1 MISVVRER
9 ISSRI
14 GVKIVSIFFVVVVI
28 FSALAVFALQK
39 ARDSLV
45 TSIGTDSLH
54 IVQSTAASVD
64 TSVYLKYHEL
74 WLLGS
79 GDFVQMELLIS
90 NEELDAM
97 PDPEDYIDS
106 VEAEWPSTPQMETT
120 PLMDEILGNN
130 ISECVSETLV
140 HHYAEEHGYA
150 IYGSVVVVNRY
161 GVVAG
166 MDKPTP
172 SYRQDQEPWWSNLME
187 DGFYFSD
194 VAYNPWLAS
203 STMLVAVKLTDSEGA
218 YSGAII
224 GYLDIVSL
232 VEQAVYL
239 GKPYETTEML
249 IVRSDGL
256 IIFSTTVFTRLEDAS
271 QEPYFEM
278 IAGESGSFLFGEGGG
293 EKLYSYSTTSGYLLY
308 PGNGWMVIIDHSA
321 SEVLSTVDDLSASV
335 LTAAIPILGIS
346 VAVSYLFALSLSRRI
361 RVVARTAQEFS
372 TGELDK
378 RVSFGGSD
386 EIGQLGS
393 SFNIMADELSGFYAD
408 LEGKVAERSKEVEQ
422 ANKKLRLL
430 GSITRHDALNQ
441 ISIISGWISLA
452 EESTDDKDLL
462 ATLGKIKDASV
473 NLAANLEFTRIYE
486 KVGVKKPEWTQMERT
501 LTQSLFGIGPHKLK
515 LHNGLGDLQVYCDP
529 MIQNVLRN
537 LVDNS
542 IRHGG
547 DVSRVSFTYNE
558 TPDGLLIVYE
568 DDGKGIPLGQ
578 KEELFEPGIQP
589 GRKSYGLYL
598 SREILSITGITIRE
612 CGVPGKGARFEL
624 LVPKDRYRL
633 APQERKLKE
642 DRAE

>member
-1 MISVVRER
+1 LIGVVRER

-14 GVKIVSIFFVVVVI
+14 GVKIVSIFLIVVVI
-28 FSALAVFALQK
+28 LSALAVFALQE

-45 TSIGTDSLH
+45 SSIGSDSLH
-54 IVQSTAASVD
+54 IVQSTAVSVD

-79 GDFVQMELLIS
+79 GDFVQMELMAY
-90 NEELDAM
+90 NAEFDAM
-97 PDPEDYIDS
+97 ADPEGYIES
-106 VEAEWPSTPQMETT
+106 VEEEWSSTPQTETT
-120 PLMDEILGNN
+120 PLMDEILENN
-130 ISECVSETLV
+130 ISECVAETLV

-150 IYGSVVVVNRY
+150 IYGSVIVANRY

-166 MDKPTP
+166 MDQPTP
-172 SYRQDQEPWWSNLME
+172 TYRQDQESWWSDLME
-187 DGFYFSD
+187 NGFYFGD
-194 VAYNPWLAS
+194 VATNPWLGT
-203 STMLVAVKLTDSEGA
+203 STMLVAVKLADSEGEF
-218 YSGAII
+218 SGAII

-249 IVRSDGL
+249 IVRSDGRV
-256 IIFSTTVFTRLEDAS
+256 IFSTTVFTQLEFAS
-271 QEPYFEM
+271 EEPYFDM
-278 IAGESGSFLFGEGGG
+278 IAGESGYFLFGSGDD
-293 EKLYSYSTTSGYLLY
+293 EKLYSYSTASGYLLY
-308 PGNGWMVIIDHSA
+308 PGNEWIVIIDHSA
-321 SEVLSTVDDLSASV
+321 SEVLSAVDDLSASV
-335 LTAAIPILGIS
+335 LTVAVPILGLS

-361 RVVARTAQEFS
+361 RIVARIAQEFS

-393 SFNIMADELSGFYAD
+393 SFNIMADEMSGLYAD

-462 ATLGKIKDASV
+462 VTLEKVKAAAV
-473 NLAANLEFTRIYE
+473 NLAANLEFTRVYE
-486 KVGVKKPEWTQMERT
+486 KVGVKRPEWTQMELT

-515 LHNGLGDLQVYCDP
+515 LHNGLGGLQVYCDP

-547 DVSRVSFTYNE
+547 DISKVSFTYIE
-558 TPDGLLIVYE
+558 RPDGLLIVYE
-568 DDGKGIPLGQ
+568 DDGKGIPHKQ

-624 LVPKDRYRL
+624 HVPKGRYRL
-633 APQERKLKE
+633 DHKERKLKE
-642 DRAE
+642 DGAE